1 MDGAVGRPLPGTQV
15 RLVDDEGNDVPPG
28 TPGELLFKGIS
39 FRVTTDVGD
48 NVTKGYFE
56 NPEATAETIR
66 DGWLCTGDV
75 VVAAEDGVFTILDR
89 KKELLKYEGNQ
100 IAPGI
105 SLIDTAKGAAQVEAL
120 LNCHPEILDSAVF
133 GLPDGT
139 DTGNDLPACYI
150 VRKSSTFTAED
161 VKQYIREN
169 ASDFKEMRGGV
180 FFVDRI
186 QKVPSAS
193 THSHHRIQLGRLC
206 VKRFALKPLPRYRNM

>member
-1 MDGAVGRPLPGTQV
+1 MGMTSLPV
-15 RLVDDEGNDVPPG
+15 LRVNFSSKVFPSL
-28 TPGELLFKGIS
+28 GI
-39 FRVTTDVGD
+39 TDVGD

-56 NPEATAETIR
+56 NPKATAETIR
-66 DGWLCTGDV
+66 DGWLYTGDV
-75 VVAAEDGVFTILDR
+75 AVAAEDGVFTILDR

-105 SLIDTAKGAAQVEAL
+105 YLFNLANRSAQVEAL

-139 DTGNDLPACYI
+139 DAGNDLPACYI
-150 VRKSSTFTAED
+150 VRKSPTFTAED

-169 ASDFKEMRGGV
+169 ASDFKEMRGGI

-186 QKVPSAS
+186 QKVSLSSPY
-193 THSHHRIQLGRLC
+193 SHQRIRLGRLC
-206 VKRFALKPLPRYRNM
+206 AKIFALKHLRR